1 MRLMNVSTKNAA
13 RLLINL
19 AFAPLIIPVIL
30 LVALACRTT
39 QNAQK
44 PPRLVWGPVPAISN
58 KYWSHA
64 LAKRGLFSRTLMYPH
79 FRFVTKRDDFDLY
92 VLEIIRWPLLDAL
105 PLPIGNFFKWT
116 IAPYVS
122 FVYALISFDVFH
134 CPFNGGF
141 LGLTPL
147 WRLEAFFLK
156 LAKKKVIILSY
167 GGDFYMYSQIIDPSL
182 RHGLL
187 LHYPQ
192 YAREE
197 DHIRAQISYWTKRAD
212 VIISGVLLDGLGRWD
227 LIPFNHVT
235 IDTDLWTQKARYP
248 RHDGMRGTVK
258 VIHTPNHRGVKGTE
272 FLFQAVEELKAE
284 GLLVEL
290 LLVEKRPN
298 DEVKRLMGE
307 EADIL
312 AEAFLFT
319 GYGMSGIEG
328 MASGLPVLAN
338 LEHEAYT
345 RVFRRYSYLNEC
357 PILSTTPE
365 TLKENLRVLVTNP
378 DLREELGRAGR
389 RYAEK
394 YHSDVTAQ
402 YMFGAVYDRIWFGKD
417 VDLMNLFH
425 PLKAEYNHR
434 TPPVEHPLV
443 DNKLPASER
452 TKR

>member
-1 MRLMNVSTKNAA
+1 
-13 RLLINL
+13 
-19 AFAPLIIPVIL
+19 
-30 LVALACRTT
+30 
-39 QNAQK
+39 
-44 PPRLVWGPVPAISN
+44 
-58 KYWSHA
+58 
-64 LAKRGLFSRTLMYPH
+64 
-79 FRFVTKRDDFDLY
+79 
-92 VLEIIRWPLLDAL
+92 
-105 PLPIGNFFKWT
+105 
-116 IAPYVS
+116 
-122 FVYALISFDVFH
+122 
-134 CPFNGGF
+134 
-141 LGLTPL
+141 
-147 WRLEAFFLK
+147 
-156 LAKKKVIILSY
+156 
-167 GGDFYMYSQIIDPSL
+167 
-182 RHGLL
+182 
-187 LHYPQ
+187 
-192 YAREE
+192 
-197 DHIRAQISYWTKRAD
+197 
-212 VIISGVLLDGLGRWD
+212 
-227 LIPFNHVT
+227 
-235 IDTDLWTQKARYP
+235 
-248 RHDGMRGTVK
+248 MRGTVK

-298 DEVKRLMGE
+298 DEVKRLMVE

-394 YHSDVTAQ
+394 YHSDETAQ

-425 PLKAEYNHR
+425 PLKSEYNHR

-443 DNKLPASER
+443 DNRLPDSDR
-452 TKR
+452 TRR